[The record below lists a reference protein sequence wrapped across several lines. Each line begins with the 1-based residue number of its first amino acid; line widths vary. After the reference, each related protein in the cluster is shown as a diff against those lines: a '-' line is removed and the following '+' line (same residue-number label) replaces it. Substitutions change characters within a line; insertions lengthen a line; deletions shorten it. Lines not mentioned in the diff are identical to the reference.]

1 MVFSTHPRLAP
12 RSRRCRATTL
22 FKPCVFK
29 ACCRERLPH
38 RLLGHAVTL
47 VVGLSARRPKIHLKP
62 VNMGSDVEKL
72 KLGAFLFHVIRFTR
86 VGAIPLTYHMCP
98 FAGLSLRSR
107 RIDTK
112 PVRMRFLVKKM
123 TPGHVFLLWL
133 RFSPVSIIP
142 LMFHTHISFTHHRC
156 CVGLEIESIIK

>member
-112 PVRMRFLVKKM
+112 PVRMRFLVKKND
-123 TPGHVFLLWL
+123 PGTC
-133 RFSPVSIIP
+133 FSPMASV
-142 LMFHTHISFTHHRC
+142 FRC
-156 CVGLEIESIIK
+156 QYHPTNVPYSYFIHPPQMLRRLGN